1 MARLY
6 HLLWNRRAAL
16 RMKAAS
22 GVSHNTFASMW
33 AEMGTGRWP
42 AATLRISKHAFD
54 LHYNNLTRTL
64 VMLDFPGEVFQ
75 RAFMTDIHGSSEAD
89 LLDNLARAEA
99 LIILV
104 DPEVP
109 LSGTWKEN
117 ADQDFGLVQAIRFVR
132 SGVGG
137 ALVPI
142 AVIVTKADRY
152 QRDLKKFGTLGR
164 FVRHYYPNLVSAA
177 ADSMCFA
184 TVAVRSR
191 KSIMDD
197 DVPDWSAPC
206 RSVVEPLQWCLDNL
220 PKTAPSPPPQPDP
233 APEESDE
240 STHATLWM
248 WIIIL
253 FAVVAFAALIVSYFL
268 KNA

>member
-1 MARLY
+1 
-6 HLLWNRRAAL
+6 
-16 RMKAAS
+16 
-22 GVSHNTFASMW
+22 
-33 AEMGTGRWP
+33 
-42 AATLRISKHAFD
+42 
-54 LHYNNLTRTL
+54 
-64 VMLDFPGEVFQ
+64 
-75 RAFMTDIHGSSEAD
+75 
-89 LLDNLARAEA
+89 
-99 LIILV
+99 
-104 DPEVP
+104 
-109 LSGTWKEN
+109 
-117 ADQDFGLVQAIRFVR
+117 
-132 SGVGG
+132 
-137 ALVPI
+137 
-142 AVIVTKADRY
+142 
-152 QRDLKKFGTLGR
+152 
-164 FVRHYYPNLVSAA
+164 VSAA

-253 FAVVAFAALIVSYFL
+253 FAVVAVAAIIVSYFL